1 MTAKHSD
8 PGLFGALDHF
18 VQKAT
23 RIADQLSALVCAI
36 LIVVTTGAMVA
47 YQLGIGIVGLD
58 DILRMLLIWLVYLGT
73 VSLCLDGDHIS
84 MDVVY
89 LLLPAR
95 VRRVFDLVTALVGFG
110 LCAFVTKIGLNSLQQ
125 DIAYQMMLPSGYLPS
140 WPQSLAVPL
149 CFALMTVAYLSYL
162 LSVIT
167 GRRHR
172 EISEEEKMAE
182 GL

>member
-1 MTAKHSD
+1 MTAMRSG
-8 PGLFGALDHF
+8 PGLLGALDHIIHK
-18 VQKAT
+18 VTQ
-23 RIADQLSALVCAI
+23 IADQLSALVCAI
-36 LIVVTTGAMVA
+36 LIIVTAGTLVA

-58 DILRMLLIWLVYLGT
+58 DIMRMLLIWFVYLGT

-95 VRRVFDLVTALVGFG
+95 VRRIFDLVTALVGFG
-110 LCAFVTKIGLNSLQQ
+110 LCAFVTKIGLDSLRQ
-125 DIAYQMMLPSGYLPS
+125 DIAYQMMLPSGYLPA

-182 GL
+182 GI